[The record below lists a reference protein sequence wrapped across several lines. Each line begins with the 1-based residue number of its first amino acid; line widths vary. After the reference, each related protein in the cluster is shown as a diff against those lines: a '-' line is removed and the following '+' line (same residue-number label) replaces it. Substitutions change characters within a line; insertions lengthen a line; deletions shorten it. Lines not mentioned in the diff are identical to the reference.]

1 MKAIGDP
8 ITKAIA
14 DTFRE
19 AVTGLDTP
27 TFLAD
32 MYARWT
38 LDCLIEIAHAV
49 SIDYFS
55 SPEYYQGEDTP
66 DDIVT
71 LWLAYGSAVGL
82 PRGAQRHL
90 MAAAIFGDSDG
101 YPGPQSATMQNDSF
115 HQNRDPLFSAC
126 IAVQTASAAQARP
139 GLEQQVAL
147 SLTTF
152 RNYLIAFRGKAT
164 RLAYEQLRLISDL
177 SYEILRSES
186 VASRFIGKRRDPISK
201 DWPLRQDD
209 PAASIL
215 IPEILSQLTV
225 DGVDPKLQFPVLRA
239 VAQSGNDA
247 LEQILKVPSKNLDE
261 LIQKTYSWATFVQNY
276 RQSTTK

>member
-1 MKAIGDP
+1 MKALE
-8 ITKAIA
+8 
-14 DTFRE
+14 DTFKE
-19 AVTGLDTP
+19 EITGFDTP
-27 TFLAD
+27 TFLGD

-66 DDIVT
+66 NNIVD
-71 LWLAYGSAVGL
+71 LWLAYGSAEGF
-82 PRGAQRHL
+82 PKADQRHL
-90 MAAAIFGDSDG
+90 MAAAVFGDSDG
-101 YPGPQSATMQNDSF
+101 YPAPQSATIKNDSF
-115 HQNRDPLFSAC
+115 HQNRDPLFAAC
-126 IAVQTASAAQARP
+126 VAVQTASAAQARP

-152 RNYLIAFRGKAT
+152 RNYLIAFRGKAA
-164 RLAYEQLRLISDL
+164 RLAFNQLQVISNL
-177 SYEILRSES
+177 AYEILRSES

-201 DWPLRQDD
+201 DWPLQQDD

-225 DGVDPKLQFPVLRA
+225 EGVNPQLQFPVLRA

-247 LEQILKVPSKNLDE
+247 LEQILKVPPKNLDE
-261 LIQKTYSWATFVQNY
+261 LIQKTYSWATFLQNY